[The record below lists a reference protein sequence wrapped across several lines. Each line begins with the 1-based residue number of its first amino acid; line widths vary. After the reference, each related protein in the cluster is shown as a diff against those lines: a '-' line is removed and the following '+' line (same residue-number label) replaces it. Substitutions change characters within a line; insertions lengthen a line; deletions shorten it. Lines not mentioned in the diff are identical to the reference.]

1 MLFINVFFLLK
12 LFLNIGKL
20 KSLFILDL
28 EKCNLEGLILDII
41 YGFLMRIK
49 DIFGFLFLVLEE

>member
-41 YGFLMRIK
+41 YGLLMRIK

>member
-41 YGFLMRIK
+41 YGLLMCIK

>member
-1 MLFINVFFLLK
+1 MLFINVFFLFK

-41 YGFLMRIK
+41 YGLLMRIK

>member
-1 MLFINVFFLLK
+1 MLFINVFFLFK

-41 YGFLMRIK
+41 YGSLMRIK

>member
-1 MLFINVFFLLK
+1 MFINVFFLLK

-41 YGFLMRIK
+41 YGSLMRIK

>member
-1 MLFINVFFLLK
+1 MLFVKVFFLLK

-41 YGFLMRIK
+41 YGSLMRIK

>member
-41 YGFLMRIK
+41 YGSLMRIK

>member
-1 MLFINVFFLLK
+1 MLFINVFLLLK

-41 YGFLMRIK
+41 YGSLMRIK